1 MSTAKSVIQYS
12 SETKEILDL
21 LYKNAPSSFT
31 LPNGTKEDVPA
42 TGNLG
47 LLSLGYEG
55 LLAIR
60 KKREEMYG
68 DKIQFPLL
76 KYSIQKDED
85 LISNNVIN
93 VVRPIRAKKR

>member
-1 MSTAKSVIQYS
+1 MNTTPIKNPIKYTE
-12 SETKEILDL
+12 ETQKILDIM
-21 LYKNAPSSFT
+21 YKNAPTKMT
-31 LPNGTKEDVPA
+31 LPNGQKEDIPV

-60 KKREEMYG
+60 KKREQELG

-76 KYSIQKDED
+76 KYSIEKDTNKI
-85 LISNNVIN
+85 ISL
-93 VVRPIRAKKR
+93 KQHKLK